1 MTKKHF
7 EEIANNLEYRALV
20 IFNGEATYQ
29 EKWYALST
37 LLALVYDLVQTF
49 SQFNKN
55 FDGGRILS
63 ETKVNI
69 LKYRSSLSMVEKG
82 KLLLVGYNRQE
93 CFKVLVLSLLTR
105 YPASKLSPH

>member
-7 EEIANNLEYRALV
+7 EAIAENLDYRALV

-55 FDGGRILS
+55 FDGGRFIQASQVAKYKL
-63 ETKVNI
+63 ELEREQATKI
-69 LKYRSSLSMVEKG
+69 
-82 KLLLVGYNRQE
+82 
-93 CFKVLVLSLLTR
+93 
-105 YPASKLSPH
+105 ASGI

>member
-7 EEIANNLEYRALV
+7 EAIAENLEYRALV

-49 SQFNKN
+49 SKFNNN
-55 FDGGRILS
+55 FDGGRFIHQSQVARCKL
-63 ETKVNI
+63 ELEREQATKI
-69 LKYRSSLSMVEKG
+69 
-82 KLLLVGYNRQE
+82 
-93 CFKVLVLSLLTR
+93 
-105 YPASKLSPH
+105 ASGIE

>member
-7 EEIANNLEYRALV
+7 EAIAENLEYRALV

-49 SQFNKN
+49 SKFNNN
-55 FDGGRILS
+55 FDGGRFIQASQVARCKL
-63 ETKVNI
+63 E
-69 LKYRSSLSMVEKG
+69 LEREKAT
-82 KLLLVGYNRQE
+82 E
-93 CFKVLVLSLLTR
+93 I
-105 YPASKLSPH
+105 ASGI